1 LGHIKDS
8 PVLKKLSSVLHNRLQ
23 NKIIH
28 ILLITYIH
36 HINIISLYVIY
47 MVKTIRLG
55 DDNLHRELLKIQG
68 KLQAKTGDY
77 TPMDS
82 VIEELVK
89 CYSKKSR
96 SA

>member
-1 LGHIKDS
+1 
-8 PVLKKLSSVLHNRLQ
+8 
-23 NKIIH
+23 
-28 ILLITYIH
+28 
-36 HINIISLYVIY
+36 

-96 SA
+96 RA